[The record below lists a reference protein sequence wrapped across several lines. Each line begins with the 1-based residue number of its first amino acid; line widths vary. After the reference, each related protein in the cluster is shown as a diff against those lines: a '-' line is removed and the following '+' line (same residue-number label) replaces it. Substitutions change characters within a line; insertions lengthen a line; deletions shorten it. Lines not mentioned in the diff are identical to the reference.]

1 MGRCPRSLCR
11 ARLPAARICSFGSGH
26 SGLYSTGHRLGD
38 LRRLIRQYGRG
49 AETVFPTGV
58 SFKGPVYGTD
68 VNLPIP
74 QEVENNGNFTACL
87 DRGA

>member
-1 MGRCPRSLCR
+1 MGSAGGPTS
-11 ARLPAARICSFGSGH
+11 PA
-26 SGLYSTGHRLGD
+26 
-38 LRRLIRQYGRG
+38 GRG

-74 QEVENNGNFTACL
+74 QEEENNGNFTQCL